1 MTERWTLLQSAWV
14 ASLIL
19 AVVTFLPA
27 MTGAFAASYG
37 ALTEAPQDL
46 RDCELPADISGTTLL
61 ETGCRYTRSITIS
74 ASDVVLD
81 CQGATI
87 TGMHRRGIV
96 IRPGLKS
103 VTVRDCRLHDTGGI
117 LIEGQTPEDDPQSR
131 EAARVGSSQGVVLE
145 HLTITNSFMTGIF
158 VDHYV
163 VGAVIRNSIVADG
176 HHVGIYLEHGSQ
188 KNTVSGN
195 LVRNNGLFTNFG
207 IRRIGPTRREGL
219 SVDGSAFNL
228 IENNVFDGNA
238 FGGIF
243 HYKNC
248 WEFHTT
254 NSQSCPRL
262 QGSDG
267 NVIRG
272 NVFRNMDIGIWVAS
286 RQSRDLVMWDCGD
299 KSPYENPVSLEL
311 MMGEREWGQ
320 SDGFQGYHF
329 NPEQIAG
336 FVDKRALSPRWPFPT
351 KLHLYED
358 FAKDNIYEDNCFE
371 WLETGIRIEDD
382 GNAVTGNR
390 FIGDFEYLYLG
401 SPFRAR
407 FLNRPI
413 KNTVISGNH
422 SFSPSGRSFLENS
435 FLAEGEHIDTVIEQQ
450 GFGNFSMPKR
460 TTCSA
465 GPS

>member
-1 MTERWTLLQSAWV
+1 MHSVWI
-14 ASLIL
+14 ASLFL
-19 AVVTFLPA
+19 AFAFSPVVTDA
-27 MTGAFAASYG
+27 VAVSEYG

-46 RDCELPADISGTTLL
+46 RNCELPEITQGTIRL
-61 ETGCRYTRSITIS
+61 ESGCRYTRSITI
-74 ASDVVLD
+74 ATSDVVLD

-96 IRPGLKS
+96 IRPGLKNVS
-103 VTVRDCRLHDTGGI
+103 VRDCRLHDTGGI
-117 LIEGQTPEDDPQSR
+117 LIEGQTPEDDLPSR
-131 EAARVGSSQGVVLE
+131 EAARAGSSEGVVLE
-145 HLTITNSFMTGIF
+145 HLTITSSYMTGIF

-176 HHVGIYLEHGSQ
+176 HHVGIYLEHGSR

-195 LVRNNGLFTNFG
+195 LIRNNGLFTNFG
-207 IRRIGPTRREGL
+207 IRRVGPTRREGL

-254 NSQSCPRL
+254 NPESRPRL

-299 KSPYENPVSLEL
+299 KSPYENPVSLEM
-311 MMGEREWGQ
+311 MMGEREWGL
-320 SDGFQGYHF
+320 SDEFQGYHF
-329 NPEQIAG
+329 NPELIAG

-358 FAKDNIYEDNCFE
+358 FAKDNVYEDNCFE

-382 GNAVTGNR
+382 GNAVIGNR

-401 SPFRAR
+401 SPFRTK
-407 FLNRPI
+407 FLERPI
-413 KNTVISGNH
+413 KDTVIANNRAY
-422 SFSPSGRSFLENS
+422 SPSGRSFLENS
-435 FLAEGEHIDTVIEQQ
+435 FLAEGEHTGTVIEQQ
-450 GFGNFSMPKR
+450 NAGSPDISQGA
-460 TTCSA
+460 TCA
-465 GPS
+465 VGPS